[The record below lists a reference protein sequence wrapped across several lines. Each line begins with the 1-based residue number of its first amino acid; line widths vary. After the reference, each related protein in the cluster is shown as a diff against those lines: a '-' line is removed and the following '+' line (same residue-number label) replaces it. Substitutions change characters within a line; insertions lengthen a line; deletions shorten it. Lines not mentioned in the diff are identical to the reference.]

1 MMRHRWC
8 WLVFC
13 FIGMLSA
20 DSPSLCRQGPTR
32 PASPATSPDPS
43 APQVNEKR
51 VALTPLEEA
60 EQLCHMG
67 KCNEAIE
74 QYSAIIKSGTD
85 TAAAYAGLAR
95 AYLKVRKASDAY
107 LSAQKAVERDSSL
120 GTAHSALGEVYFRQ
134 GKLHE
139 AQTEFLN
146 ALKLGPV
153 DAQTY
158 LDLARF
164 YRATYDFKKA
174 KVAIDKAYSLDPTDP
189 DIGSAWVE
197 TRPLSEQAKA
207 LEDNIASQSKY
218 YGRAEKARFKQ
229 RLTLMKDEIEHPE
242 RTCGV
247 VSWPGS
253 TEIPLTP
260 IGEDFTG
267 LDASVNGVRTRLVLS
282 TVSSGIVIN
291 GQIAE
296 QAGVQPITRA
306 DMDALGEQ
314 NPPEAY
320 TGFARSLKL
329 ADLEFQ
335 NCYVTVV
342 ERASPRSF
350 YDQFEGLIAA
360 GFFSAY
366 LVDIDIP
373 NAKLTLQ
380 SLPSRPASE
389 AAASTATDSSQGD
402 AQNFHDR
409 YTAPEMARWTEM
421 YHFSNAI
428 LIPAQVNGS
437 PPALFEVATSSKY
450 NVLEPEFARERAS
463 LRHDLRSAHLEG
475 INGRVSSESSGKVK
489 LALGDLHFKAI
500 KVISFDDTSPS
511 DRAETEIAGYL
522 GFDLLRNL
530 HFTIDYRDGL
540 IDFMF
545 APRVPEAPLQSA
557 PSSPWSH
564 R

>member
-1 MMRHRWC
+1 MMRRRLC
-8 WLVFC
+8 WLVFLVV
-13 FIGMLSA
+13 GMVSR
-20 DSPSLCRQGPTR
+20 DSPSLGQQGPTR
-32 PASPATSPDPS
+32 PAPPPASSPNTS
-43 APQVNEKR
+43 APKINEKL

-60 EQLCHMG
+60 EQLCRMG

-74 QYSAIIKSGTD
+74 RYNAIIRSGTD

-95 AYLKVRKASDAY
+95 AYLKLKKPSDAY
-107 LSAQKAVERDSSL
+107 LSAQKAIEHDASL

-139 AQTEFLN
+139 AQTEFLT
-146 ALKLGPV
+146 ALKLGPA

-158 LDLARF
+158 FDLARF
-164 YRATYDFKKA
+164 DRATYDFKKA
-174 KVAIDKAYSLDPTDP
+174 KVAVDQAHSLDPTDP
-189 DIGSAWVE
+189 EIDSAWVE
-197 TRPLSEQAKA
+197 TRSLSEQVKA

-218 YGRAEKARFKQ
+218 YSRTEKARFKQ

-247 VSWPGS
+247 VSQPGS
-253 TEIPLTP
+253 TEMPLTP

-267 LDASVNGVRTRLVLS
+267 LEVYVNGVRTRLVLS

-296 QAGVQPITRA
+296 EAGVQPITRT

-366 LVDIDIP
+366 LVDMDIP

-380 SLPSRPASE
+380 PLPLSPATEDLSE
-389 AAASTATDSSQGD
+389 GD

-409 YTAPEMARWTEM
+409 YTAPEMARWTQM

-437 PPALFEVATSSKY
+437 PPVLFEVATSSKY
-450 NVLEPEFARERAS
+450 NVLAPGFARERAS
-463 LRHDLRSAHLEG
+463 LRRDLRSAHLEG

-489 LALGDLHFKAI
+489 LALADLHFKAI

-511 DRAETEIAGYL
+511 NSAETEIAGYL

-540 IDFMF
+540 IHFIF
-545 APRVPEAPLQSA
+545 APRIPEGPPQSA
-557 PSSPWSH
+557 PSSLCSH